1 MERQIAVVVLIVL
14 AVAGVMYAFVYP
26 YLSGEIKAQ
35 KRTAALTSG
44 RSERGAVAGRGTVDP
59 AKRRKMIAESLKEVE
74 NQNKKKKLTL
84 EQRIMQAGLTWT
96 PQAFLIGSVAF
107 GLLVAFFL
115 FVVNGDI
122 MVVIGGAAVG
132 IFGLPNWLLS
142 FLRKR
147 RISKFIEEFPGSI
160 DVIIRGVKAGLPV
173 ADCFRVIASEGQE
186 PVRGEFRRIIE
197 SQAIGLSVGEA
208 VERFAERVPV
218 PEASFFSIVINIQ
231 QKSGGNLSEALGNLS
246 RVLRDRKKMKGKV
259 KAMSSEAKASAGIIG
274 SLPFLVG
281 GAVYLTTPSYMM
293 VLFTTNIGKIIIA
306 CGLLWMAIGVFIMR
320 KMINFDI

>member
-1 MERQIAVVVLIVL
+1 MERQIAVVVLIAL
-14 AVAGVMYAFVYP
+14 AVAGLMYAFVYP
-26 YLSGEIKAQ
+26 YLSGDIKAQ
-35 KRTAALTSG
+35 KRQAALTAGGGDRNVSG
-44 RSERGAVAGRGTVDP
+44 RGGVDP
-59 AKRRKMIAESLKEVE
+59 AKRRKAIAESLKEVE
-74 NQNKKKKLTL
+74 EKNKKKRVDL
-84 EQRIMQAGLTWT
+84 EQRIVQAGLTWT
-96 PQAFLIGSVAF
+96 KQSFLIGSVVF
-107 GLLVAFFL
+107 GLLFAFFL
-115 FVVNGDI
+115 LVVNGDPMI
-122 MVVIGGAAVG
+122 VAGGAVIG

-147 RISKFIEEFPGSI
+147 RIGKFIEEFPGAI

-186 PVRGEFRRIIE
+186 PVRSEFRRIVE
-197 SQAIGLSVGEA
+197 SQTIGLSVGEA
-208 VERFAERVPV
+208 CERFADRVPV

-293 VLFTTNIGKIIIA
+293 VLFTTNIGKVIIA
-306 CGLLWMAIGVFIMR
+306 CGLFWMAIGVFIMR

>member
-1 MERQIAVVVLIVL
+1 
-14 AVAGVMYAFVYP
+14 
-26 YLSGEIKAQ
+26 
-35 KRTAALTSG
+35 
-44 RSERGAVAGRGTVDP
+44 
-59 AKRRKMIAESLKEVE
+59 MI
-74 NQNKKKKLTL
+74 
-84 EQRIMQAGLTWT
+84 
-96 PQAFLIGSVAF
+96 
-107 GLLVAFFL
+107 
-115 FVVNGDI
+115 
-122 MVVIGGAAVG
+122 VIGGTLVSV
-132 IFGLPNWLLS
+132 FGLPNWLLS

-147 RISKFIEEFPGSI
+147 RIAKFIDEFPGSI

-186 PVRGEFRRIIE
+186 PVRSEFRRIIE
-197 SQAIGLSVGEA
+197 SQAVGLSAGEA
-208 VERFAERVPV
+208 TERFADRVPV
-218 PEASFFSIVINIQ
+218 AEASYFSIVINIQ

-306 CGLLWMAIGVFIMR
+306 CGLMWMMIGIFIMR
-320 KMINFDI
+320 KMINFDM

>member
-1 MERQIAVVVLIVL
+1 MDQQLVVVLLVGL
-14 AVAGVMYAFVYP
+14 AVACLMYAFVYP
-26 YLSGEIKAQ
+26 YLSGDIKAQ
-35 KRTAALTSG
+35 KRQKALMAGGSD
-44 RSERGAVAGRGTVDP
+44 RNGAGKGVDP
-59 AKRRKMIAESLKEVE
+59 AKRRKAIAESLKEVE
-74 NQNKKKKLTL
+74 EKNKKKRVDL
-84 EQRIMQAGLTWT
+84 EQRITQAGLTWSK
-96 PQAFLIGSVAF
+96 QAFIIGSLIF
-107 GLLVAFFL
+107 GVVLGFFV
-115 FVVNGDI
+115 FVVNGDPF
-122 MVVIGGAAVG
+122 VAAGAVAVG
-132 IFGLPNWLLS
+132 VFGLPNWVLS

-147 RISKFIEEFPGSI
+147 RIHKFIEEFPGAI

-173 ADCFRVIASEGQE
+173 ADCFRMIASEGQE
-186 PVRGEFRRIIE
+186 PVRGEFRRIVE
-197 SQAIGLSVGEA
+197 SQTIGLSIGEA

-231 QKSGGNLSEALGNLS
+231 QKAGGNLSEALTNLS

-259 KAMSSEAKASAGIIG
+259 KAMSSEAKSSAGIIG

-306 CGLLWMAIGVFIMR
+306 CGLLWMGIGIFIMR

>member
-1 MERQIAVVVLIVL
+1 M
-14 AVAGVMYAFVYP
+14 
-26 YLSGEIKAQ
+26 
-35 KRTAALTSG
+35 
-44 RSERGAVAGRGTVDP
+44 
-59 AKRRKMIAESLKEVE
+59 
-74 NQNKKKKLTL
+74 
-84 EQRIMQAGLTWT
+84 
-96 PQAFLIGSVAF
+96 
-107 GLLVAFFL
+107 VAFFL
-115 FVVNGDI
+115 LVVNGDI

>member
-1 MERQIAVVVLIVL
+1 MDRQIAVVVLIGV
-14 AVAGVMYAFVYP
+14 AVAALMYAFVYP
-26 YLSGEIKAQ
+26 YLSGDIKAQ
-35 KRTAALTSG
+35 KRQAALTSG
-44 RSERGAVAGRGTVDP
+44 SAERGASSRGGVDP
-59 AKRRKMIAESLKEVE
+59 AKRRKAIAESLKEVE
-74 NQNKKKKLTL
+74 EKNKKKRVDL
-84 EQRIMQAGLTWT
+84 EQRIMQAGLTVSKE
-96 PQAFLIGSVAF
+96 AFLLGSVVF
-107 GLLVAFFL
+107 GLLFGFFL
-115 FVVNGDI
+115 YVVNGDPL
-122 MVVIGGAAVG
+122 VAIGGVG
-132 IFGLPNWLLS
+132 VGVLGLPNWLLS

-147 RISKFIEEFPGSI
+147 RIGKFIEEFPGAI

-186 PVRGEFRRIIE
+186 PVKSEFRRIVE
-197 SQAIGLSVGEA
+197 SSAIGLSIGEA

-293 VLFTTNIGKIIIA
+293 VLFTTNIGKVIIA
-306 CGLLWMAIGVFIMR
+306 CGLFWMAIGVFIMR